1 MHESMKR
8 FFFFAAFLVASA
20 SCQMTALME
29 DMDIVNDAD
38 AVVISEV
45 SASYAA
51 APETKTIREADL
63 SVSWLPGDAINLF
76 YGGSSSRFVSTNE
89 EVAPVATFAG
99 SLNAVL
105 GGSEEGEDIMFYGLY
120 PYDETATVSNGKIT
134 TTVKASQVAEVN
146 TFADDLFVSMACSP
160 NTSLGFYN
168 LLGGLKFS
176 VKQAGVRQVVF
187 KGRNNEVIAGR
198 VETKFTADGYPV
210 VNKVINGATEITVTA
225 PDGGVLEP
233 GKYYYIVMLPQTFAS
248 GFTME
253 FITSDKVGVYTRL
266 LSTTI
271 NRSRFAS
278 LTSADKSVTYTT
290 TNRDVMYNVSQ
301 ALQNCSLESTEY
313 TVAEGS
319 AYYSEITLDEG
330 YSRLSYVRITMGG
343 VDCTADYYREGVD
356 QEGNPTFAVDIPAVT
371 GDVNISL
378 VAATSDILY
387 DVYYNLDGC
396 TAQFASAS
404 VIAGHDYEF
413 SITPDEGCG
422 KCEINVTVGGVNRP
436 LVSNEVQYVAAT
448 ATVPAHYLV
457 TLSNVQGDVVVNAS
471 AFYYT
476 IESITAS
483 ELTGMSIG
491 QSKDVLLFCIGSKR
505 GANATPYFLGSSNS
519 GTSFWKFF
527 ESNAEDTTIFNR
539 IFSNATDYIF
549 DSATELLDSDWS
561 YQTRLDYYVYTIE
574 KLSDSSYRILHKRD
588 SKYIKSSTV
597 STGLYTMD
605 QNGADALFSV
615 EQSDSMTNGVLFTD
629 SGYYLNGESTNSY
642 TVSRSQ
648 TISDSCI
655 WYVYELSSSLL
666 EEE

>member
-38 AVVISEV
+38 VVVISEV

-134 TTVKASQVAEVN
+134 TTVKASQVAEVD

-436 LVSNEVQYVAAT
+436 LVSNEVQFVAAT
-448 ATVPAHYLV
+448 ATAPAHYLV

-491 QSKDVLLFCIGSKR
+491 QSKDVLLFCVGSKR
-505 GANATPYFLGSSNS
+505 GANATPYFLGSNSS
-519 GTSFWKFF
+519 GTNFWKFF

-574 KLSDSSYRILHKRD
+574 KLSDSTYRILHKRD

-605 QNGADALFSV
+605 QNGADALFSI
-615 EQSDSMTNGVLFTD
+615 EQSASMTNGVVFVE
-629 SGYYLNGESTNSY
+629 SGYYLNGETTNSY
-642 TVSRSQ
+642 SVSRSQ
-648 TISDSCI
+648 TITDSCN